1 MIHHTHKVKSCDS
14 LQLVRDGND
23 SMIAEFFVDE
33 GLDFDVCFG
42 VDAVWE
48 RC

>member
-1 MIHHTHKVKSCDS
+1 
-14 LQLVRDGND
+14 
-23 SMIAEFFVDE
+23 MIAEFFVDE